1 MLMLHAKNTTGLGAA
16 DLTTIEVNHFR
27 GAAGGHQI
35 IADFVQATE
44 TQPSLFLTFSLS
56 HLFRALTI
64 LIHTSN
70 KLQ

>member
-1 MLMLHAKNTTGLGAA
+1 MFHTENTTSLGGA
-16 DLTTIEVNHFR
+16 DLTAIQVDHFR
-27 GAAGGHQI
+27 GTAWGHQV
-35 IADFVQATE
+35 IADLVQATE